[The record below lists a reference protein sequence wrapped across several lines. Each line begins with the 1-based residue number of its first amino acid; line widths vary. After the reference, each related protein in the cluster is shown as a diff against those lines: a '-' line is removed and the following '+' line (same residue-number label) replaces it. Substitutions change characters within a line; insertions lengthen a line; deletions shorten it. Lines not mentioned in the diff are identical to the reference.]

1 MTDSTQAVPDQA
13 MAMRQRWGRL
23 TDRTL
28 QLHDMWLEH
37 VMRMA
42 KIRTRQLLHVGRF

>member
-13 MAMRQRWGRL
+13 MAVLQRWGLL

-37 VMRMA
+37 VMRMT
-42 KIRTRQLLHVGRF
+42 KICARQLRHVGGF